1 MTLTV
6 QRHGA
11 GTWES
16 EAGDGGLLA
25 AASRARPRRC
35 DKGDVAAA
43 AEDPQERRT
52 AGASGEESPGSAEGP
67 TLWGPLPPGPGP
79 PCRVPAVW
87 PESQSS
93 APSPLSGQTRP
104 RPPLRPLCGAA
115 SPLWAA
121 PPVSH
126 VYAPLLSLCPM
137 VRASAGRAGGDSPSA
152 SQPKPKTRRTPC
164 LGGSAHPFSSL
175 QPLPTTPPSRC
186 IPSGRLC
193 SWEPPGQAWPGTP
206 KPPHMLPGPRSQQAS
221 GHRPWAQHAR
231 REAGL
236 ALAKDGGHGA
246 PGEDSRQARGL
257 GPGRQRLRPHLSALE
272 LALLIPCPLPPHPL
286 ALGRGPWAGGAKL
299 LARSGVR
306 TRGHVRPQVDTPDD
320 KSLIQSLSWP
330 LILGPP
336 LLSYL

>member
-1 MTLTV
+1 MPALVAVTREMSPRLPRTL
-6 QRHGA
+6 R
-11 GTWES
+11 
-16 EAGDGGLLA
+16 
-25 AASRARPRRC
+25 
-35 DKGDVAAA
+35 KG
-43 AEDPQERRT
+43 EPQALRERR
-52 AGASGEESPGSAEGP
+52 AQALLRAQRFG
-67 TLWGPLPPGPGP
+67 GPLPPGPGP

-236 ALAKDGGHGA
+236 ALAKDGGHGC
-246 PGEDSRQARGL
+246 SRRGL
-257 GPGRQRLRPHLSALE
+257 KTGQGPGARTAKAASAPLRPGVGSSDT
-272 LALLIPCPLPPHPL
+272 LPSPTSSPGPGPGS
-286 ALGRGPWAGGAKL
+286 LGGGRKAP
-299 LARSGVR
+299 RSLWC
-306 TRGHVRPQVDTPDD
+306 QD
-320 KSLIQSLSWP
+320 SWP
-330 LILGPP
+330 RAPP
-336 LLSYL
+336 GGHSR